1 MRAASSLVL
10 GLLLGGCGAATE
22 PGAKALHGSFGTPI
36 QDRTGYLAFSLRGS
50 GEALTGRAWSS
61 YSTSLLGGATLTGSY
76 DPPEVHLIIRPL
88 LNPTTWRFDGTLEGD
103 TLKGRF
109 GFFGQTIEAVELP
122 RVDTIP
128 LGEFSMHVTGALQDD
143 GVGSAWFTYSVGVF
157 QLVQSF
163 QIESAATVVLQVF
176 WRRRDLPP
184 RGTYQLSEEGG
195 TAPTVVFLYA
205 PPLGEIERYSVQGG
219 SLTLGLST
227 RYALAGSYVLSATSP
242 AGAAITV
249 SGKFSAGCTGSS
261 C

>member
-1 MRAASSLVL
+1 MRGARAVVL
-10 GLLLGGCGAATE
+10 GFLLAACGSTE
-22 PGAKALHGSFGTPI
+22 PAGVALRGSFGTPI
-36 QDRTGYLAFSLRGS
+36 QDRTGYLAFSIQGP
-50 GEALTGRAWSS
+50 GDALTGRAWSS
-61 YSTSLLGGATLTGSY
+61 YSSSLLGGATLTGSY
-76 DPPEVHLIIRPL
+76 DPPEVHLLIHPL

-128 LGEFSMHVTGALQDD
+128 LGEYSMSVTGAVHDA
-143 GVGSAWFTYSVGVF
+143 GAGSAWFTYSVGAF

-163 QIESAATVVLQVF
+163 QIDAAATVVMQVF
-176 WRRRDLPP
+176 WRQRHLPS

-195 TAPTVVFLYA
+195 AAPTVVFLYG
-205 PPLGEIERYSVQGG
+205 PPLGELERYTIQGG
-219 SLTLGLST
+219 SLTLGLSS
-227 RYALAGSYVLSATSP
+227 RYALAGSYLLSAKSP

-249 SGKFSAGCTGSS
+249 TGKFSAGCIGNS